1 MNANVQYDKFI
12 RTLLKRANITKE
24 FRREFTDPDAMI
36 MWDLVRTHPSCHP
49 KNNYEELE
57 FLGDGFIKAI
67 LNKYILKRFAG
78 NADSGGSD
86 AVVDNHFSTNEG
98 TFSKLRRFIEK
109 EKPLANF
116 ADQLGFWKYVKAD
129 EETLNKHKQSTLS
142 DVFEAFIGALASL
155 IDERVRQGLGFRYS
169 YVFMAKLLDGM
180 PLEPTEDVLDDPVT
194 RLNELY
200 KSSNLANGVALKWG
214 DAKYFSM
221 LLFLPKMTNTATT
234 GDLAYNEENR
244 GTMMYDGQRWI
255 STLSLC
261 DSNVEPLVHKYT
273 MKNDEYQQIWY
284 SCVYGFPADTCYASK
299 YEQLQQLQTEI
310 NDCIKTKDIAL
321 IDKNVKLM
329 QRILDTKGRI
339 IGHGFHYTMACAK
352 KICAQNALNYL
363 SSLGYK
369 KQQPQN
375 AQSQSVVKRP
385 LHQHPQQY
393 QNNPY
398 KRPHNNTQQQQRP
411 YQHQHHQQQQ
421 RPQQHNNNINNKLSQ
436 NTQPPYLHQSPN
448 INTPQ
453 QPRNTTLQQQQRQP
467 NMQRSQV

>member
-67 LNKYILKRFAG
+67 LNKYILKRFAN
-78 NADSGGSD
+78 NADSV
-86 AVVDNHFSTNEG
+86 VVDNHFSTNEG

-352 KICAQNALNYL
+352 KLSAQNALNYL

-369 KQQPQN
+369 KHPQQQSAAAKRPMPSQSPSQQSAAAKRQHWLHPQQQQPQRQQYSPSPKAPNNNNIPLQFRPQYPPHNTRQQPQN
-375 AQSQSVVKRP
+375 PQSAIPPR
-385 LHQHPQQY
+385 
-393 QNNPY
+393 
-398 KRPHNNTQQQQRP
+398 QQQR
-411 YQHQHHQQQQ
+411 HQHRQQ
-421 RPQQHNNNINNKLSQ
+421 L
-436 NTQPPYLHQSPN
+436 
-448 INTPQ
+448 
-453 QPRNTTLQQQQRQP
+453 
-467 NMQRSQV
+467 